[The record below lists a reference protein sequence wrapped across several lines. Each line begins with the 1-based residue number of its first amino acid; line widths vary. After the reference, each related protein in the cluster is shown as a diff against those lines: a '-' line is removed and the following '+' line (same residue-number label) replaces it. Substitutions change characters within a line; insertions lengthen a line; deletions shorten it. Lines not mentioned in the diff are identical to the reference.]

1 MKFKTT
7 STLFLVRQDSQK
19 VNNQQAQYYI
29 VQQHFYQKSMNNIIN
44 EMHHGFLLMLCNY
57 KYKINIPQVNIFD
70 DYENLNRSV
79 YKIYKYYKTYKKQ
92 GH

>member
-1 MKFKTT
+1 
-7 STLFLVRQDSQK
+7 
-19 VNNQQAQYYI
+19 
-29 VQQHFYQKSMNNIIN
+29 
-44 EMHHGFLLMLCNY
+44 MHHGFLLMLCNY